1 MEKLYTILLDYY
13 GNDLQ
18 ALEDDYKANG
28 AYGLVSGGSF
38 AIYYDDQRKELA
50 ESGYDFKELDDQE
63 IFETYRDIVVD
74 TLDKYL
80 G

>member
-18 ALEDDYKANG
+18 ALEVDYKANG

-38 AIYYDDQRKELA
+38 AVYYDDQRKELA
-50 ESGYDFKELDDQE
+50 ECGYDFEELDDQE
-63 IFETYRDIVVD
+63 IFEAYCNNVAQ
-74 TLDKYL
+74 TLEENL